1 VSAESQVP
9 PQAAS
14 AGATLVVGVGNEMM
28 RDEGVGVAVV
38 RALRSEPLGEEARVL
53 ELGTRGFDLIYEMES
68 AARVI
73 VIDAVRAG
81 REPGSVYVFE
91 PEEARSINSRTSSLH
106 GLDLLD
112 VLELAAATG
121 IRPQV
126 MIVGVEPQEV
136 APGLGLSQRVKRRLG
151 EVVDRVRRLAEGEE
165 AWPHAAPST
174 EHSDTPGSADDDGGR

>member
-1 VSAESQVP
+1 MSAGSQGP

-28 RDEGVGVAVV
+28 RDEGVGVAVA
-38 RALRSEPLGEEARVL
+38 RALRAERLGKETRVL

-91 PEEARSINSRTSSLH
+91 PEEARSINTRTSSLH

-136 APGLGLSQRVKRRLG
+136 APGLGLSQRVERRLG
-151 EVVDRVRRLAEGEE
+151 EVVNRVRRLAEEE
-165 AWPHAAPST
+165 TAWPRAGPGT
-174 EHSDTPGSADDDGGR
+174 EHRGTPGSADDNGGR